1 MDDTTES
8 ISDWLRQ
15 LKAGEAEAAQKLW
28 DRYSAELVRVARQR
42 LGSSPRG
49 AGDEEDVALSVF
61 RSIFRG
67 AAEGRFDHIS
77 NRDELWWL
85 LLSIAKRKA
94 VDHIRRETAQKRHI
108 PRVKTGF
115 EYAAGTPAALQIS
128 LSELVSATP
137 APDFLVALEE
147 QYLRLLDMLRND
159 QLREISVLRIEG
171 YTVEEIAARI
181 GIGRRA
187 IERKLKLIRSKWKHE
202 LLESGHEP

>member
-15 LKAGEAEAAQKLW
+15 LKAGEADAAQKLW
-28 DRYSAELVRVARQR
+28 DRYSGELVRVARQR

-49 AGDEEDVALSVF
+49 AADEEDVALSVF

-85 LLSIAKRKA
+85 LLSVAKRKT
-94 VDHIRRETAQKRHI
+94 VDHIRRETAQKRPGH
-108 PRVKTGF
+108 R
-115 EYAAGTPAALQIS
+115 AGAGSEHGAGSPAAVQVS
-128 LSELVSATP
+128 LTDLVSATP
-137 APDFLVALEE
+137 TPELLVALQE
-147 QYLRLLDMLRND
+147 QYVRLLDMLRND
-159 QLREISVLRIEG
+159 QMREIAVLRIEG
-171 YTVEEIAARI
+171 YTIEEIATKI

-187 IERKLKLIRSKWKHE
+187 IERKLKLIRSKWKHA
-202 LLESGHEP
+202 LLESGRES

>member
-1 MDDTTES
+1 MDDATES

-28 DRYSAELVRVARQR
+28 DRYSAELMRVARQR
-42 LGSSPRG
+42 LGSFPRG

-67 AAEGRFDHIS
+67 AAEGRFDYIS

-85 LLSIAKRKA
+85 LLSVAKRKT

-108 PRVKTGF
+108 QRAQVG
-115 EYAAGTPAALQIS
+115 ADDSAGTPAAVQIS
-128 LSELVSATP
+128 LSELVSTTP

-147 QYLRLLDMLRND
+147 QYLRLLEILRND
-159 QLREISVLRIEG
+159 QLREIAVLRIEG
-171 YTVEEIAARI
+171 YTVEEIATRI

-187 IERKLKLIRSKWKHE
+187 IERKLQLIRSKWKHE
-202 LLESGHEP
+202 IT

>member
-1 MDDTTES
+1 MDDATES

-28 DRYSAELVRVARQR
+28 DCYSAELVRVARQR
-42 LGSSPRG
+42 LGASPRG
-49 AGDEEDVALSVF
+49 AADEEDIALSVF

-67 AAEGRFDHIS
+67 AAAGRFDHIS

-85 LLSIAKRKA
+85 LLSVAKRKA
-94 VDHIRRETAQKRHI
+94 VDHIRRETAQKRRI
-108 PRVKTGF
+108 QPAQAGTDDV
-115 EYAAGTPAALQIS
+115 AGTPVAVQIS

-147 QYLRLLDMLRND
+147 QYLRLLEMLRND
-159 QLREISVLRIEG
+159 QLREIAVLRIEG
-171 YTVEEIAARI
+171 HTVEEIATRI

-202 LLESGHEP
+202 LKP